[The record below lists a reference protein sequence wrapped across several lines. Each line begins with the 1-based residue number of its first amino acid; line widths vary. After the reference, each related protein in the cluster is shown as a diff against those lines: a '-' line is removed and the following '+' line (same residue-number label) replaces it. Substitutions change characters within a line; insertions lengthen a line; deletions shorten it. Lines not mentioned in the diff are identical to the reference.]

1 MQGER
6 ASTIAPFIMPTAYLQ
21 MDKRKDI
28 AIRRPPL
35 YDAQDIR
42 YPYGGYACSQ
52 GCGERLMIYAWISKW
67 GGIFPPFV
75 SIH

>member
-35 YDAQDIR
+35 YDAQDILS
-42 YPYGGYACSQ
+42 PYGGFSYPPRMWEKADD
-52 GCGERLMIYAWISKW
+52 ISMD
-67 GGIFPPFV
+67 
-75 SIH
+75 

>member
-21 MDKRKDI
+21 TDKRKDI

-42 YPYGGYACSQ
+42 DAYGGYACSQ
-52 GCGERLMIYAWISKW
+52 GCGERLMIYA
-67 GGIFPPFV
+67 
-75 SIH
+75 